1 MGIREIHASGLRWTA
16 GLIGLWVIL
25 YPGLSA
31 GQPVHHDLTVVLNPE
46 AGELAVEDTVRLPQV
61 LAPGEPTYHF
71 TLHKDWVPT
80 TNDRGVVILRQGT
93 AYAVS
98 VPPGQR
104 TVTLSYQ
111 GRLGALGESVGADE
125 HGDALTS
132 NAVML
137 SHGSGWYPKFGD
149 ALVTFTLAVRAPA
162 VWEVI
167 SQGTRTLHQRDTTH
181 LAVRWESPEPQDEIY
196 LVGGPLTEYTR
207 EVDGITAQAFLRT
220 PDSGLADS
228 YLDATGRYLA
238 LYAALLGPYPYT
250 KFAMVE
256 NAWETGYGMP
266 SFTLLGSTVI
276 RLPFI
281 LHSSYPHEILH
292 NWWGNG
298 VFVNA
303 ARGNWSEGLTAYLA
317 DHLIAEQ
324 RGTGAEYRRAALQQY
339 ADYVS
344 HDRDFPLA
352 DFTARHSPATQA
364 VGYGKALMVFHM
376 VRRDLGDTVFIEALR
391 AFFER
396 FKFRRAT
403 FTDLNLAFAG
413 AANRNAGPLAQWLD
427 RAGALSLTV
436 SNVKGAPQG
445 TRYLLT
451 ALVEQ
456 TQPGAPY
463 RLRVP
468 VAVTLEGHQD
478 AYQTS
483 FLLDRKRL
491 GLELIVPGRP
501 LRLDVD
507 PEFDLFRR
515 LDRRELPP
523 ALSRVFGATR
533 VQMIV
538 PAAAPPE
545 LQEGYRRLAE
555 SLGRSAGSYEIS
567 VDDTMDRLPRD
578 RAVWILGWENRFR
591 GEMAQAVVGLPVT
604 INDRAVAINGTELTR
619 QGHAVALAGQR
630 AGVAGHG
637 LGWVACDR
645 VEALAGL
652 ARKLP
657 HYGQYGYLGFEGREP
672 TNVAKGEWPVIHSP
686 LSVPVK
692 QVDGGIPEVPRATL
706 AVRRALTEAG
716 NASGGQ

>member
-1 MGIREIHASGLRWTA
+1 
-16 GLIGLWVIL
+16 V
-25 YPGLSA
+25 
-31 GQPVHHDLTVVLNPE
+31 
-46 AGELAVEDTVRLPQV
+46 VEDTVRLPQA
-61 LAPGEPTYHF
+61 LAPGEQAYHF

-80 TNDRGVVILRQGT
+80 TNDRGVVILRQPDHPSVVGS

-111 GRLGALGESVGADE
+111 GRLGASGESAGADE

-132 NAVML
+132 NAGVL
-137 SHGSGWYPKFGD
+137 SHESGWYPMFGD
-149 ALVTFTLAVRAPA
+149 ELVTFTLVVRAPA
-162 VWEVI
+162 GWEVI
-167 SQGTRTLHQRDTTH
+167 SQGTRTVHQRAATGPE
-181 LAVRWESPEPQDEIY
+181 VRWEASEPQDEIY

-207 EVDGITAQAFLRT
+207 EVGGITAMAFLRT
-220 PDSGLADS
+220 PDAELADR

-256 NAWETGYGMP
+256 NVWETGYGMP

-298 VFVNA
+298 VFVDA
-303 ARGNWSEGLTAYLA
+303 RRGNWSEGLTAYLA
-317 DHLIAEQ
+317 DHLLAEQ
-324 RGTGAEYRRAALQQY
+324 GGTGAEYRRAALQKY
-339 ADYVS
+339 ADYVTQ
-344 HDRDFPLA
+344 DRDFPLS
-352 DFTARHSPATQA
+352 DFRARHSPATEA

-376 VRRDLGDTVFIEALR
+376 ARRNLGDTAFRDALR
-391 AFFER
+391 GFFER

-403 FTDLNLAFAG
+403 FSDLDQAFAG
-413 AANRNAGPLAQWLD
+413 TANRSAGPMAQWLD
-427 RAGALSLTV
+427 RAGAPSVTV
-436 SNVKGAPQG
+436 SHARGAPQG
-445 TRYLLT
+445 SQYLLT

-468 VAVTLEGHQD
+468 VAITLEGRED

-523 ALSRVFGATR
+523 ALSRLFGANR
-533 VQMIV
+533 VQIVV

-545 LQEGYRRLAE
+545 LQEGYRRFAE
-555 SLGRSAGSYEIS
+555 SLGRSTGSYEIV
-567 VDDTMDRLPRD
+567 VDNTVDHLPRD
-578 RAVWILGWENRFR
+578 RAVWVLGWENRFL
-591 GEMAQAVVGLPVT
+591 GVIAEAVVGLPVT
-604 INDRAVAINGTELTR
+604 IRDQAALINGTELTR
-619 QGHAVALAGQR
+619 QRHAVVVAGQR
-630 AGVAGHG
+630 AESSDQG

-645 VEALAGL
+645 IEALEGL

-657 HYGQYGYLGFEGREP
+657 HYGKYGYLGFEGREP
-672 TNVAKGEWPVIHSP
+672 TNVAKGEWPVMRSP
-686 LSVPVK
+686 LSLPVT
-692 QVDGGIPEVPRATL
+692 QPGGGVVDLPRATL
-706 AVRRALTEAG
+706 AARRALSELG
-716 NASGGQ
+716 NTPGPDKLKH